1 MEDEKQTRKNRKE
14 KVMNNNEEL
23 VTNVTENVEEVTT
36 EENLGEAIETPKTYT
51 EEELN
56 ARVDELLA
64 KKIARKEA
72 KIRKEYETKYSDYK
86 EAESVLNAGLGT
98 SNIKEAT
105 ENLREFYTNKGVSIP
120 KYEPTYNEYDMRA
133 GAEREANEI
142 IESGF
147 DEVVEEVDRLAE
159 LGLDNMTPRERL
171 VFEKLAGYRKSEQD
185 RKELAKIGVN
195 ETALQDNDF
204 IEFAKDLN
212 PNMSTKDKYEKYLK
226 YRPKPEVETIGSMK
240 NNTSNDTGV
249 KDFYSRDEAMKFTKK
264 DLDKNPALLKA
275 IENSMLK
282 W

>member
-1 MEDEKQTRKNRKE
+1 MFEENKE
-14 KVMNNNEEL
+14 P
-23 VTNVTENVEEVTT
+23 VTSVTENVEEQTT
-36 EENLGEAIETPKTYT
+36 EEIVEGVEQVEAPKTYT

-72 KIRKEYETKYSDYK
+72 KIRKEYEEKYSPYK

-98 SNIKEAT
+98 SNITEAT
-105 ENLREFYTNKGVSIP
+105 NNLREFYTNKGVQIP
-120 KYEPTYNEYDMRA
+120 KYEPTYNEYDMKA

-159 LGLDNMTPRERL
+159 KGVDNMTPRE
-171 VFEKLAGYRKSEQD
+171 KLIFNQLANYRVAEGN
-185 RKELAKIGVN
+185 RKELAKIGVKDDVLN
-195 ETALQDNDF
+195 SEDF
-204 IEFAKDLN
+204 KDFAKDFKSDV
-212 PNMSTKDKYEKYLK
+212 PITKIYEKYAK
-226 YRPKPEVETIGSMK
+226 TQPKPEVEVMGSMK

-249 KDFYSRDEAMKFTKK
+249 KDFYTRDEAMKFTKK
-264 DLDKNPALLKA
+264 DFDKNPALFKA
-275 IENSMLK
+275 VEQSMLK